1 MHDIFSFLPFRLLV
15 SQRQRRRFLVL
26 AIFSLASRTRS
37 SSTLRV
43 KSTRKWKKTWT
54 VCNDRLRERGSTIR
68 RISSWPI
75 NFLALLSEKCTVCT
89 RVRSSILNERT
100 NMFVKVNFFFPYR
113 WFTRVQNGRL
123 RLS

>member
-75 NFLALLSEKCTVCT
+75 NFLALFSEKCTVCT
-89 RVRSSILNERT
+89 RVRSSILNERA